1 MKCRIPIKRTKE
13 VRAQLFDQLLYQSLK
28 AAITAKDVSA
38 ASRIAEDIIQHYPS
52 GPFTQRSQ
60 LMLGQELMHIRK
72 LEEARSLFMRMLE
85 RFDDF
90 ASRPLVELSVA
101 RSYELEGDWAQA
113 LVGYNQWLEQFSGD
127 SREPEVLYGRAWL
140 EDRLGKTSEAMEHAR
155 SC

>member
-1 MKCRIPIKRTKE
+1 
-13 VRAQLFDQLLYQSLK
+13 
-28 AAITAKDVSA
+28 
-38 ASRIAEDIIQHYPS
+38 
-52 GPFTQRSQ
+52 
-60 LMLGQELMHIRK
+60 
-72 LEEARSLFMRMLE
+72 MRMLE

-140 EDRLGKTSEAMEHAR
+140 EDRLGKTSEAMEHFQIMLKAFPDHPNALLASNWIGDHYFNQGDFSEAEAAYGQVIAAKADESSRTAR
-155 SC
+155 AEAHVGQVPLLSERL